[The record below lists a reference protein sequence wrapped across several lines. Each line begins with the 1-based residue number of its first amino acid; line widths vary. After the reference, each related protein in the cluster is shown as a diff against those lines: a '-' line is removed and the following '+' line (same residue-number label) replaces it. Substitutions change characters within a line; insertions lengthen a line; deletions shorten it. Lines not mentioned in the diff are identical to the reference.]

1 MKDSPNHDPELG
13 RLRATF
19 YRAKK
24 GETHLASF
32 QSLTD
37 AIEYS
42 SKHDADLYCSDH
54 YENGIATYLVSQ
66 SARTKHIEA

>member
-1 MKDSPNHDPELG
+1 MKDSPNHETDLG

-24 GETHLASF
+24 DERFLATF
-32 QSLTD
+32 QSLSD
-37 AIEYS
+37 AIEYT

-66 SARTKHIEA
+66 SVRTKHIEA